1 MSLASIKA
9 FRNAKICFFVS
20 YLAKFATRIL
30 PVPGY
35 RLLQNGDIPH
45 YCAGFYKK
53 DPLKRRIREFLE
65 GGIYLYTPMRD
76 LPQYGAIWGYDYTF

>member
-35 RLLQNGDIPH
+35 RLLKNGVTPITVQV
-45 YCAGFYKK
+45 FSEK

-76 LPQYGAIWGYDYTF
+76 LPRYGAIWGYDYTF